1 MIHSPDKSSIPCGFG
16 PSTSPFLLA
25 SLVLASLVLAS
36 LVLASLVL
44 ASLVLRDLYFYFRV
58 WAAANHPCDD
68 ISGQSQAGT

>member
-16 PSTSPFLLA
+16 PSTSPFL
-25 SLVLASLVLAS
+25 LAS